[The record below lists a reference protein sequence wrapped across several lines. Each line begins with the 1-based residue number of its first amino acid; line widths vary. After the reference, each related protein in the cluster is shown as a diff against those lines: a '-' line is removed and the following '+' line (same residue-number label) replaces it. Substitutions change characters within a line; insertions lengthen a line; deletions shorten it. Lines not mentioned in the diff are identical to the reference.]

1 MQLRKSVAK
10 LLCAVIAI
18 TLFVVMTVVFVINR
32 ETKVTAHAGYFN
44 LGDAVNLNNTPIGNF
59 TGLHFIPNSNYY
71 YLNPIL

>member
-10 LLCAVIAI
+10 LLCAAIAMA
-18 TLFVVMTVVFVINR
+18 LFVVMTVVFVINK
-32 ETKVTAHAGYFN
+32 ETKITAHAGFFN
-44 LGDAVNLNNTPIGNF
+44 LGDAVNLNDTSIGNF